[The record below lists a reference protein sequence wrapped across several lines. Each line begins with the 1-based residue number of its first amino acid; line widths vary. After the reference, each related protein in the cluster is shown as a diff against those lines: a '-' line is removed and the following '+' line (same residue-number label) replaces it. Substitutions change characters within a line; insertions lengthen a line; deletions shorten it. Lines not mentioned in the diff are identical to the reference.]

1 MTLWL
6 DVEDLFDYA
15 AANDRPSGIQR
26 LSFELYQALIDLR
39 GEGEV
44 RFCRHDPDLPTLVT
58 VEWSDVCAVY
68 ARLARGR
75 EPRIDPA
82 ARSSV
87 SETPGPDRLMSR
99 DIRELA
105 GSGDCLLCLGSPWF
119 KPGHVDIISALRTSL
134 GLRVGILIYDLIP
147 IFHPEW
153 CDAELVEIFREW
165 VYAIIP
171 HADAVFAISNAT
183 IRDMARWAEQE
194 GLSLRGPVT
203 ALPIGSG
210 FAEDKIKRREG
221 HDLPFGLFQGS
232 YVLLVSTIEARKNHL
247 LAFRVWR
254 RLLESMKYEDV
265 PTLVFA
271 GRIGWLVADLM
282 QQIENAHYLDG
293 KLIVLEEV
301 DDATLS
307 ALYRGCRFT
316 LFPSLYE
323 GWGLPVSES
332 LGYGKAC
339 LASNRTAVPEAGG
352 EFCLYFDPDNL
363 NDATEVIRHAI
374 ENPVEIAMLEARIKA
389 DFHPTP
395 WVTAAATL
403 LDEMAVA
410 PMPGEAPAFLTR
422 QQPSTLPIAQQ
433 RRQLFLDISEI
444 VHRDPKTGI
453 QRVVRAIV
461 QELCRNPP
469 SGDRVVPVYLT
480 FERGG
485 WRYRHARQWTQ
496 RLIGNPFRSG
506 GDEPIRWHAGDR
518 LLIAD
523 FNVLRALGAAQSGLL
538 QRLRSDGV
546 QISFVLYDLLPMQM
560 PELVHPT
567 VVLAFADW
575 LTALATLADAV
586 ICISRTV
593 ADDMRLWMSVAMPD
607 RLASLRIEWFHL
619 GADLDASVPT
629 QGMPADFMR
638 SLVWMKSAPTFLM
651 VGTLEPRKGHL
662 QAIEA
667 FDRLWRMQIDINL
680 VIVGRAGWPDLADE
694 DRKNIPLIETR
705 LRSHPELGG
714 RLLWFEDASDELLE
728 KLYAAVTC
736 LIAASEGE
744 GFGLPLI
751 EAARHGV
758 PIIARDIPVFRE
770 VAGEHAVYFSGL
782 GSRSLTKA
790 VEHWLALNEKGE
802 APSSTQI
809 PRLTWSQSAEMLIR
823 KLDGLSA

>member
-1 MTLWL
+1 VTLWL

-26 LSFELYQALIDLR
+26 LSFELYQALIDLS

-44 RFCRHDPDLPTLVT
+44 RFCRHDPDLPTLVA
-58 VEWSDVCAVY
+58 VEWSEVCAVY
-68 ARLARGR
+68 AGLARGR
-75 EPRIDPA
+75 DPRIDPA
-82 ARSSV
+82 A
-87 SETPGPDRLMSR
+87 PAPDRPKGR
-99 DIRELA
+99 DIHELA
-105 GSGDCLLCLGSPWF
+105 LNGDSLLCLGSPWF
-119 KPGHVDIISALRTSL
+119 KPGHGDIIRALRATL

-153 CDAELVEIFREW
+153 CDADLVEIFQEW
-165 VYAIIP
+165 YCAIIP

-183 IRDMARWAEQE
+183 IRDMLRWAEQE
-194 GLSLRGPVT
+194 NLSLRGPVT
-203 ALPIGSG
+203 ALPIGTG
-210 FAEDKIKRREG
+210 FTEDKIKRREG
-221 HDLPFGLFQGS
+221 RDLPFGLSQGS

-254 RLLESMKYEDV
+254 RLLARMKYDDV

-323 GWGLPVSES
+323 GWGLPVTES
-332 LGYGKAC
+332 LGYGKVC

-352 EFCLYFDPDNL
+352 SFCLYFDPDNL
-363 NDATEVIRHAI
+363 NDATDTIQSAI
-374 ENPVEIAMLEARIKA
+374 EDPAEIAIMEARIKA
-389 DFHPTP
+389 DFRPTP
-395 WVTAAATL
+395 WLNAAATL
-403 LDEMAVA
+403 LERMRVT
-410 PMPGEAPAFLTR
+410 PMPGEEPTFLTR
-422 QQPSTLPIAQQ
+422 KPRTSLPTTLA
-433 RRQLFLDISEI
+433 RRQLFLDVSEI
-444 VHRDPKTGI
+444 VQRDAKTGI

-461 QELCRNPP
+461 QELCKNPP
-469 SGDRVVPVYLT
+469 PGDRVVPVYLT
-480 FERGG
+480 YERGG

-496 RLIGNPFRSG
+496 RLIGNPFRNG
-506 GDEPIRWHAGDR
+506 GDEPIRWYDGDR

-523 FNVLRALGAAQSGLL
+523 FNVFPALGAAQSGLL

-560 PELVHPT
+560 PELIHPG
-567 VVLAFADW
+567 VGLAFADW
-575 LTALATLADAV
+575 LTALATLADGV

-593 ADDMRLWMSVAMPD
+593 AEDMRLWLSVALPD

-619 GADLDASVPT
+619 GADLDASAPT

-638 SLVWMKSAPTFLM
+638 ALVWMRSAPTFLM

-667 FDRLWRMQIDINL
+667 FDRLWRMQIDVNL
-680 VIVGRAGWPDLADE
+680 VIVGRAGWMDLPDE
-694 DRKNIPLIETR
+694 HRKNIPLIEDR

-728 KLYAAVTC
+728 KLYATGTC

-758 PIIARDIPVFRE
+758 PIIARDMPVFRE
-770 VAGEHAVYFSGL
+770 VAGEHAFYFIGL
-782 GSRSLTKA
+782 GSRSLAKA
-790 VEHWLALNEKGE
+790 VEHWLVLNEKGQ
-802 APSSTQI
+802 APSSARM
-809 PRLTWSQSAEMLIR
+809 PRLTWSQSAEMLIDR
-823 KLDGLSA
+823 LEGLSA